1 MMFSAFFYGAHNM
14 SMMSTLGEMV
24 EAFGIKI
31 CASGTS
37 VAMVAIGFVCCTCLV
52 FVSGVFLHKAIYTHK
67 RPGGVAY
74 NMMPENQNH
83 SYVYKDEQP
92 TIQTQ

>member
-1 MMFSAFFYGAHNM
+1 MMFSAFFYGAHSM

-24 EAFGIKI
+24 EVFGIKL

-52 FVSGVFLHKAIYTHK
+52 FISGVFLHKAIYTHT
-67 RPGGVAY
+67 RPGGVAC
-74 NMMPENQNH
+74 NMMSENQ
-83 SYVYKDEQP
+83 SYVYKDEQIK
-92 TIQTQ
+92 IQTQ